1 MFEAIID
8 PWLSAPVLRS
18 LLVTTGDKVELDKN
32 LMAVNV
38 PYPFWLDEIFLV
50 AVKRDDGTVEFYSL
64 GA

>member
-1 MFEAIID
+1 
-8 PWLSAPVLRS
+8 
-18 LLVTTGDKVELDKN
+18 VELDKN